1 MQLTMKKGHF
11 ILAIIL
17 FLISVILAFYFFDY
31 IDFPEL
37 VSLPY
42 YAAFSLLRMSA
53 AYFFALCFA
62 LSYGYIAATNIR
74 ARKFMLP
81 VLDILQSVPI
91 LGFFPAAV
99 LFFIGLIPGRLG
111 VEAAAVFLIFTSM
124 AWNMAFGVYESLT
137 TIPKELI
144 EAADGFGVRG
154 WQRLENLTLPACV
167 QKLVY
172 NSIVSWSAGWFFLVA
187 AEIISAGSG
196 TYKLPG
202 LGSFL
207 IDTTYSGKI
216 ALMLVGLS
224 ALIIIILL
232 LELFIWR
239 PMQSWADK
247 YNYEYAGEKRPGEFI
262 FNTKTIKKV
271 FRFIFDIFSR
281 ITVSLYIL
289 FHGHKII
296 KSILKLSGL
305 LILFLGLAYI
315 MYDLVIFIVK
325 LLLNLPAEAYSIP
338 LAIVYSFLRLSAA
351 YVICVLWTIP
361 AAVYIVKNKKASSY
375 LMPLIEV
382 AASIPAIALF
392 PAMVVIFIKHGS
404 LDIAAIILILL
415 GMQWYL
421 LFNLISG
428 VRSIP
433 KDIENAATTFRIKG
447 KLYWEKVLLPAMFPS
462 FVTGS
467 ITAWGGGWNTLIV
480 AEYIVFKGQEF
491 HLFGI
496 GYLLDKATFES
507 PNSSMVLLY
516 VFSMALTIIFLNR
529 LIWQPLY
536 RRALAKYKFD

>member
-17 FLISVILAFYFFDY
+17 FLLTITLAFYFFDF
-31 IDFPEL
+31 IDFLEL
-37 VSLPY
+37 GPLPY
-42 YAAFSLLRMSA
+42 YTASSLLRMSI

-62 LSYGYIAATNIR
+62 LSYGYVAATNTR

-99 LFFIGLIPGRLG
+99 LFFIGLIPGRPG
-111 VEAAAVFLIFTSM
+111 VEMAAVFLIFTSM

-144 EAADGFGVRG
+144 EAADSFGVRG

-167 QKLVY
+167 PKLVY

-187 AEIISAGSG
+187 SEIISAGSG

-224 ALIIIILL
+224 VLIIIILL

-239 PMQSWADK
+239 PMQSWAEK
-247 YNYEYAGEKRPGEFI
+247 YNYEYAGEKRPREFI
-262 FNTKTIKKV
+262 FNVKTIKQV
-271 FRFIFDIFSR
+271 FRFIFDVFSK
-281 ITVSLYIL
+281 ITVSLYIQ
-289 FHGHKII
+289 FHKYKII
-296 KSILKLSGL
+296 KTVLKFSGL
-305 LILFLGLAYI
+305 LILFLSLAYI
-315 MYDLVIFIVK
+315 IYDLVIFMVK
-325 LLLNLPAEAYSIP
+325 LLLNLPADAYSIP
-338 LAIVYSFLRLSAA
+338 LAIAYSFLRLSAA
-351 YVICVLWTIP
+351 YIICTLWTIP

-375 LMPLIEV
+375 LMPLMEV
-382 AASIPAIALF
+382 VASIPAIALF
-392 PAMVVIFIKHGS
+392 PAMIVIFIKYGS
-404 LDIAAIILILL
+404 LDIAAVILILL

-421 LFNLISG
+421 LFNLIAG

-433 KDIENAATTFRIKG
+433 KDIDNAATSFGVKG
-447 KLYWEKVLLPAMFPS
+447 KLYWKKVLLPAMFPS
-462 FVTGS
+462 FITGS

-480 AEYIVFKGQEF
+480 AEYIVFKGQEY

-507 PNSSMVLLY
+507 PNSSMILLSVLG
-516 VFSMALTIIFLNR
+516 MTITIIFLNR